1 MWFFGNFFGNFL
13 DGFWKFFWTFF
24 GQIFRQFLFWWI
36 LFWWILFWCI
46 SFWWLFGCF
55 FLKNMYLA
63 DDFILTW
70 TLFKEVSNQQT
81 LWLELPWFSFETRL
95 HNIQMEIP
103 ILEQGASKLWTAEHR
118 AWNSV
123 RNFPLESTTPSTRNW
138 PTRLLFYFCAK
149 PVFFF
154 IPKILLFLTR
164 VHFNWWL
171 IDPLLTASWLNMV
184 LETAF
189 RCWLLE

>member
-1 MWFFGNFFGNFL
+1 MVDDLFVPSSKQPSISYYKL
-13 DGFWKFFWTFF
+13 TD
-24 GQIFRQFLFWWI
+24 FRI
-36 LFWWILFWCI
+36 
-46 SFWWLFGCF
+46 
-55 FLKNMYLA
+55 
-63 DDFILTW
+63 
-70 TLFKEVSNQQT
+70 
-81 LWLELPWFSFETRL
+81 

-149 PVFFF
+149 PGFFF

-171 IDPLLTASWLNMV
+171 IGVFLTASWRNIV
-184 LETAF
+184 LGIAFSSWDWPTRLLFYSCAKLGLFFNPKILLLLTRVHFSWWLIHPFLTAS
-189 RCWLLE
+189 LLMLSL

>member
-1 MWFFGNFFGNFL
+1 
-13 DGFWKFFWTFF
+13 
-24 GQIFRQFLFWWI
+24 
-36 LFWWILFWCI
+36 
-46 SFWWLFGCF
+46 
-55 FLKNMYLA
+55 
-63 DDFILTW
+63 
-70 TLFKEVSNQQT
+70 
-81 LWLELPWFSFETRL
+81 
-95 HNIQMEIP
+95 MEIP

-149 PVFFF
+149 PGFFF

-189 RCWLLE
+189 ICWLRKCQHGIRPDYSSIFVPSQVFFFIPKILLFLTRDDWNWCYFWPRAEEQLAEEYRQT

>member
-1 MWFFGNFFGNFL
+1 
-13 DGFWKFFWTFF
+13 
-24 GQIFRQFLFWWI
+24 
-36 LFWWILFWCI
+36 
-46 SFWWLFGCF
+46 
-55 FLKNMYLA
+55 MYLA

-70 TLFKEVSNQQT
+70 ILFKEVSNQQT
-81 LWLELPWFSFETRL
+81 LWLELPRFSFETRL
-95 HNIQMEIP
+95 NNIQMEIP

-189 RCWLLE
+189 RCWLRNSVNTELTDPTTLLFFVSSQFFFFIPKILLFPNKSAL